1 MDRQRKWKIRFLSK
15 GVAERKDTSG
25 LRACKGLNSISPL
38 GTWSELIIVNEARN
52 RLLQARAL

>member
-1 MDRQRKWKIRFLSK
+1 MRKLLYPVVVLFWDIANIPTYVIL
-15 GVAERKDTSG
+15 A
-25 LRACKGLNSISPL
+25 LRKGLNSISPL